1 MLGRNGYGGMGK
13 GGRAGGG
20 WLGWGFGWRWEWSGM
35 WWGGEKEKRRKL
47 AEDGDAVRALEARRG
62 GGKKSTKF
70 FSVVSR
76 EGPSPSEC
84 P

>member
-1 MLGRNGYGGMGK
+1 VVGGW
-13 GGRAGGG
+13 GGG
-20 WLGWGFGWRWEWSGM
+20 LDRDGSDQDC
-35 WWGGEKEKRRKL
+35 GGEEERRKF

-62 GGKKSTKF
+62 DGKKSTKF

-76 EGPSPSEC
+76 EGPSPSER

>member
-1 MLGRNGYGGMGK
+1 M
-13 GGRAGGG
+13 
-20 WLGWGFGWRWEWSGM
+20 
-35 WWGGEKEKRRKL
+35 RKL

-62 GGKKSTKF
+62 DGKKSTKF